1 MTNNVFVVKNVFCL
15 HKDYS
20 SFLGGKLTLFKL
32 CNYRIVLAKVGRVIF
47 GIVSAY
53 FIVYET
59 YFIVGEFFVELL
71 GL

>member
-1 MTNNVFVVKNVFCL
+1 MTNNVFMVKNMFCL
-15 HKDYS
+15 HNDYN

-47 GIVSAY
+47 GIVSTY

>member
-1 MTNNVFVVKNVFCL
+1 VLCP

-47 GIVSAY
+47 GIVSTY